1 MGARSARRDS
11 GTRGIKRMAESEI
24 EQIGAADVVVGL
36 VPPPQEAS
44 VRDGLSYDMQIE
56 AAIGR
61 IVESTPPVRAVLMHP
76 PFSRNG
82 SEAPQPGQQW
92 RLLPHSQLA
101 QNPAALA
108 QSLGDS
114 FRAVFEATR
123 KLGARACAVITS
135 DLSTV
140 TADWTALLLQP
151 VLEGHY
157 DLVAPCYARHAF
169 EGMINRA
176 ILYPLVRALYG
187 KQIRNPLGPDFGMSA
202 GL

>member
-1 MGARSARRDS
+1 
-11 GTRGIKRMAESEI
+11 MAESEI

-36 VPPPQEAS
+36 VPPAQEAPA
-44 VRDGLSYDMQIE
+44 RDGLSYDMHME

-61 IVESTPPVRAVLMHP
+61 IVDSTPPVRAVLMHP

-82 SEAPQPGQQW
+82 SEAPAAGSPW

-101 QNPAALA
+101 QNPSALA

-114 FRAVFEATR
+114 FRAVFETTQ
-123 KLGARACAVITS
+123 KLGARACAIISS

-151 VLEGHY
+151 ALEGHY
-157 DLVAPCYARHAF
+157 DLVAPCYARHA
-169 EGMINRA
+169 RLA
-176 ILYPLVRALYG
+176 ARP
-187 KQIRNPLGPDFGMSA
+187 
-202 GL
+202 